1 VNGRGNVGVGGN
13 DPNVA
18 SGIQQTANMVNPP
31 APPGQMMPQGQGPQM
46 PQNEVAIYLAKAF
59 DALSRTG
66 PTPENLAALR
76 GFRASLQQ
84 LGQGMEQAPGQ
95 APPGPQGPPG
105 PQMPMPGGQAGMPL
119 PPQG

>member
-13 DPNVA
+13 DPNIA
-18 SGIQQTANMVNPP
+18 SGIQKTSNMVNPP
-31 APPGQMMPQGQGPQM
+31 APPGAQAQGPQM

-59 DALSRTG
+59 DALTKTG

-76 GFRASLQQ
+76 GFMASLQQ

-95 APPGPQGPPG
+95 APVSPQGPVG
-105 PQMPMPGGQAGMPL
+105 PQMPMPGGQAGAPL